1 MLEERIAGILLTYM
15 SDTTTNTGSD
25 IMIPIKEYYYALIDN
40 NVISLSHLSADDAD
54 DREKSFWKDYK
65 NYESSITSS
74 LDSKMDTALGELDD
88 EYKDYLLMTYSML
101 KDKSILNTGDLD
113 DNDETLAKWNDG
125 SISFNELLDYAIT
138 KDIVNISALN
148 LKSDY
153 LGYPMRSI
161 RH

>member
-1 MLEERIAGILLTYM
+1 
-15 SDTTTNTGSD
+15 
-25 IMIPIKEYYYALIDN
+25 
-40 NVISLSHLSADDAD
+40 
-54 DREKSFWKDYK
+54 
-65 NYESSITSS
+65 
-74 LDSKMDTALGELDD
+74 MDTALGELDD

-153 LGYPMRSI
+153 LDTNEIYQALIEYVAQELPLYEGFEKKAIYYMLELSLI
-161 RH
+161 HI